1 MISTERLLIK
11 KVSLDDAESLFKVW
25 SNDAVTEYMNIDSMT
40 EVSDAENMIN
50 FFIAADS
57 SNEAN
62 RMGIFL
68 KGNEKDAIG
77 SCGFNYIDF
86 ENDRAE
92 IGYELHSDYWRK
104 GYMKEA
110 LTALIDYGFETF
122 SFNRIEAK
130 VDVKNVASQ
139 RLLEKMLFE
148 SEGVLREYEK
158 QKNEYIDIMMYSI
171 LNKDRK

>member
-68 KGNEKDAIG
+68 KGN
-77 SCGFNYIDF
+77 
-86 ENDRAE
+86 
-92 IGYELHSDYWRK
+92 
-104 GYMKEA
+104 
-110 LTALIDYGFETF
+110 
-122 SFNRIEAK
+122 
-130 VDVKNVASQ
+130 
-139 RLLEKMLFE
+139 
-148 SEGVLREYEK
+148 
-158 QKNEYIDIMMYSI
+158 
-171 LNKDRK
+171 

>member
-1 MISTERLLIK
+1 MISTDRLLIK

-92 IGYELHSDYWRK
+92 IGYELHTDYWRK

-110 LTALIDYGFETF
+110 LTALIDYGFEIF

>member
-40 EVSDAENMIN
+40 EVSDAESMIN

-68 KGNEKDAIG
+68 KDNEKDAIG

>member
-110 LTALIDYGFETF
+110 LTTLIDYGFETF

>member
-1 MISTERLLIK
+1 
-11 KVSLDDAESLFKVW
+11 
-25 SNDAVTEYMNIDSMT
+25 
-40 EVSDAENMIN
+40 
-50 FFIAADS
+50 
-57 SNEAN
+57 
-62 RMGIFL
+62 
-68 KGNEKDAIG
+68 
-77 SCGFNYIDF
+77 
-86 ENDRAE
+86 
-92 IGYELHSDYWRK
+92 
-104 GYMKEA
+104 MKEA

-139 RLLEKMLFE
+139 RLLEKMIFE

>member
-50 FFIAADS
+50 FFIVADS

-110 LTALIDYGFETF
+110 LTALINYGFETF

-158 QKNEYIDIMMYSI
+158 QKNEYNDIMMYSI